1 MTTKKI
7 CLDCGKQF
15 ETKIQINEGV
25 DDAASV
31 VCEDCLRLLKRRFWN
46 SMRLKMNHNKSS
58 ITTQDKKNKDSGNE

>member
-1 MTTKKI
+1 MTSKKI

-15 ETKIQINEGV
+15 EPKIRINEGV
-25 DDAASV
+25 DDAAIV

-58 ITTQDKKNKDSGNE
+58 ITTQDKKNKDPGNE

>member
-1 MTTKKI
+1 MTTKKK

-15 ETKIQINEGV
+15 EPKIQINEGV
-25 DDAASV
+25 DDAAIV

-46 SMRLKMNHNKSS
+46 SMRLKMNRNKSS

>member
-25 DDAASV
+25 DDAAIV

-58 ITTQDKKNKDSGNE
+58 ITTQDRKNKDSGNE

>member
-25 DDAASV
+25 DDAAIV

-46 SMRLKMNHNKSS
+46 SMRLKMNRNNSS
-58 ITTQDKKNKDSGNE
+58 ITTQNKKNRDSGNE

>member
-1 MTTKKI
+1 MITKKI

-15 ETKIQINEGV
+15 EPKIQINESV
-25 DDAASV
+25 DDAAIV

-46 SMRLKMNHNKSS
+46 SMRLKMNRNNSS